1 MFLNKYRL
9 LITILL
15 SIIITP
21 SYSDNFEFKPKVI
34 NEKNNVIEYKDI
46 ISSGYGMSEKKA
58 IDNAFKS
65 AIQQYVGVIIDSD
78 TQVKNGALIKDEILT
93 ASNGYIQRYDILSII
108 NDDGLFEVE
117 IKASVRTQKIFNK
130 VKSLNINTVLF
141 LDGKNKQARVET
153 KLQSKQDISKILFKS
168 LKDFYSTD
176 SLQEMLSIKIEKANV
191 IENKVK
197 DNKVPISITYSLSVN
212 YDAYLNKVN
221 NLENIFKNLGAKK
234 IKRLDLPVIR
244 NFILR
249 SENPKKIINKI
260 KDNEKSF
267 FIVKKYGSGYVLDGW
282 IFPIKIGNDLY
293 KIIKNLEFKK
303 IFDIILEVK
312 SNDVIFAKNITD
324 TIYRDSGDVFTSNIS
339 YDTFS
344 NQIVRYS
351 KSNFRGINYLFLSKI
366 RWLENKNSTHNKL
379 MFDYDAYI
387 PIDEVSNI
395 KTISIELEQK

>member
-1 MFLNKYRL
+1 
-9 LITILL
+9 
-15 SIIITP
+15 
-21 SYSDNFEFKPKVI
+21 
-34 NEKNNVIEYKDI
+34 
-46 ISSGYGMSEKKA
+46 
-58 IDNAFKS
+58 
-65 AIQQYVGVIIDSD
+65 
-78 TQVKNGALIKDEILT
+78 
-93 ASNGYIQRYDILSII
+93 
-108 NDDGLFEVE
+108 
-117 IKASVRTQKIFNK
+117 
-130 VKSLNINTVLF
+130 
-141 LDGKNKQARVET
+141 
-153 KLQSKQDISKILFKS
+153 
-168 LKDFYSTD
+168 
-176 SLQEMLSIKIEKANV
+176 MLSIKIEKANV